1 MSRFVLQAENVSKAF
16 ADGEKSIQVLQGLAF
31 RLAAGESSAIVGAS
45 GSGKST
51 LLQLLAG
58 LDQTDTGSIA
68 VAGQTWAHMSAAD
81 SARWRNQHLGFV
93 FQFHH
98 LLAEFDAVENIALPA
113 IMAGLKPALAK
124 ARAQQLLQQVGL
136 QDRMQHRP
144 AALSGGERQRVAIAR
159 SLVNEPACVLM
170 DEPTGNLDQ
179 ANAEQVLALLQ
190 ALQTSSNT
198 AFVVVTHDAQL
209 AAQQDSQ
216 WHLRD
221 GILNPGLPV
230 S

>member
-1 MSRFVLQAENVSKAF
+1 MSDLVLHAENVSKSF
-16 ADGEKSIQVLQGLAF
+16 ADGEKTIHVLQGLNF
-31 RLAAGESSAIVGAS
+31 SLAAGESSAIVGAS

-58 LDQTDTGSIA
+58 LDQTDTGRIA
-68 VAGQTWAHMSAAD
+68 VAGQTWAQMSAAE
-81 SARWRNQHLGFV
+81 SARWRNQNLGFV

-124 ARAQQLLQQVGL
+124 ARAQELLQQVGL
-136 QDRMQHRP
+136 QDRMLHRP

-190 ALQTSSNT
+190 ALQKHSNT
-198 AFVVVTHDAQL
+198 AFVVVTHDSQL
-209 AAQQDSQ
+209 AAQQDNQ

-221 GILNPGLPV
+221 GILNAGLPV
-230 S
+230 L

>member
-1 MSRFVLQAENVSKAF
+1 MSNLVLQAENVSKAF
-16 ADGEKSIQVLQGLAF
+16 ADGEKSIQVLQGLNF
-31 RLAAGESSAIVGAS
+31 NLAAGESSAIVGAS

-68 VAGQTWAHMSAAD
+68 VAGQIWAQMSAAE
-81 SARWRNQHLGFV
+81 SARWRNQNLGFV

-113 IMAGLKPALAK
+113 IMSGLKPAQAK
-124 ARAQQLLQQVGL
+124 ARAKELLVKVGL

-179 ANAEQVLALLQ
+179 ANAEQVLGLLQ
-190 ALQTSSNT
+190 ELQKNSNT
-198 AFVVVTHDAQL
+198 AFVVVTHDSQL

-216 WHLRD
+216 WHLRG
-221 GILNPGLPV
+221 GILNADLP

>member
-1 MSRFVLQAENVSKAF
+1 MSNLVLQAENVSKAF
-16 ADGEKSIQVLQGLAF
+16 ADGEKSIQVLQGLNF
-31 RLAAGESSAIVGAS
+31 NLAAGESSAIVGAS

-68 VAGQTWAHMSAAD
+68 VAGQIWAQMSAAE
-81 SARWRNQHLGFV
+81 SARWRNQNLGFV

-113 IMAGLKPALAK
+113 IMSGLKPAQAK
-124 ARAQQLLQQVGL
+124 ARAKELLVKVGL

-179 ANAEQVLALLQ
+179 ANAEQVLGLLQ
-190 ALQTSSNT
+190 ALQKNSNT
-198 AFVVVTHDAQL
+198 AFVVVTHDSQL

-216 WHLRD
+216 WHLRG
-221 GILNPGLPV
+221 GILNADLP